1 MKPYALLLTLA
12 CTTTLHAQNWEVGIP
27 VDIQIS
33 TITVYGGGCAPGV
46 QATLFM
52 PLLPVDGITYYYR
65 VINTNGGTY
74 TMVPGPANVLNVG
87 DTVHF
92 PITQIDGGLQR
103 GQSRWAGNGGPRR
116 RNPTTAGQTHPCASN
131 DIWMSNLLLCNE
143 GLTSQI
149 SLGCE
154 TQPSTVGIDEVNTAL
169 TFIAPLAANGFELQ
183 VLDAQVRMVR
193 VLDAQGR
200 VVSTSTVATPRM
212 DLNTQPDGVYR
223 AAGRTHRWTVLTQ
236 RFVLSALVD
245 KLLSNGPVIHGDHRA
260 VRRSEGSRRSTRL
273 LPVTGPGREASD

>member
-1 MKPYALLLTLA
+1 MMKPYALLLTLA
-12 CTTTLHAQNWEVGIP
+12 CTTTLHAQNWEVGMP

-74 TMVPGPANVLNVG
+74 TMVPGPANVLNAG

-92 PITQIDGGLQR
+92 PTTQISEVYNAANQGGLEMEVR
-103 GQSRWAGNGGPRR
+103 AEGT
-116 RNPTTAGQTHPCASN
+116 PTTAGQTHPCTSN
-131 DIWMSNLLLCNE
+131 DLWMSNLLLCNE
-143 GLTSQI
+143 GLTSLI

-154 TQPSTVGIDEVNTAL
+154 TQPSTVGIDEANNTLA
-169 TFIAPLAANGFELQ
+169 FIAPLAANGFQLQ
-183 VLDAQVRMVR
+183 ILDAQVRSVR
-193 VLDAQGR
+193 VLDAHGR

-212 DLNTQPDGVYR
+212 DLSVQPDGVYLLQAER
-223 AAGRTHRWTVLTQ
+223 NNGQVLTQ
-236 RFVLSALVD
+236 RFVLA
-245 KLLSNGPVIHGDHRA
+245 R
-260 VRRSEGSRRSTRL
+260 
-273 LPVTGPGREASD
+273 